1 MTGPLQGIR
10 VIEFSQIIAG
20 PVSGVLLSD
29 LGADVIKVEPPWG
42 DPWRAGGGMRISDT
56 ESKVFISVNRGKRS
70 VSLNL
75 ASDEG
80 RSIVHRLVSNADV
93 VTVNHRA
100 DVLPK
105 LGIDYETLRRVKPDI
120 IYSEIT
126 AFGRDGP
133 FANNP
138 GYDLLMQGLTGIM
151 ASEGVLEGYKSGDTT
166 VNDGVP
172 RYLLATPMV
181 DFATGYSVVQ
191 SVCAALFYRERTGKG
206 QKVETSLFAN
216 ALTIQ
221 AHSLTDI
228 ENAPAPGTVF
238 VNDELPLLRNA
249 GLTYPEIDDIYRER
263 RPFPFAV
270 FIYYRSYQTAD
281 QVITLGCLSEP
292 MRKKAADCLGIED
305 IRFNDDYDPATEE
318 SRQFAIDL
326 AHRVEE
332 IMRGKPSTDWI
343 RIFQKAGVPAAPV
356 LYVEE
361 MLDHEQSHAVGM
373 IIEQQHPVGGRVR
386 GPGPLSKWS
395 ESPPEAVRTSP
406 GRGEH
411 TREVLSEAGYTAAE
425 IKDFHDSEFAWTG

>member
-1 MTGPLQGIR
+1 MAGPLEGIR

-42 DPWRAGGGMRISDT
+42 DPWRAGGGMRISET
-56 ESKVFISVNRGKRS
+56 ESKIFISVNRGKRS
-70 VSLNL
+70 ISLDL
-75 ASDEG
+75 TSDEG
-80 RSIVHRLVSNADV
+80 RSVVRRLVSDADV

-105 LGIDYETLRRVKPDI
+105 LGIDYETLRAVKPDI
-120 IYSEIT
+120 IYTEVT

-133 FANNP
+133 YANDP

-151 ASEGVLEGYKSGDTT
+151 AGEGVVEGYKAGGVT

-216 ALTIQ
+216 ALSIQ
-221 AHSLTDI
+221 THSLTEF
-228 ENAPAPGTVF
+228 ENAPSPTAEF
-238 VNDELPLLRNA
+238 VNEELPILRDA
-249 GLTYPEIDDIYRER
+249 GLTFSEIDDIYRER
-263 RPFPFAV
+263 KSYPFAG

-292 MRKKAADCLGIED
+292 LRKKAADCLGIED
-305 IRFNDDYDPATEE
+305 IRFNEDYDPTTEE
-318 SRQFAIDL
+318 SWQFAIDL
-326 AHRVEE
+326 SHRVEK
-332 IMRGKPSTDWI
+332 IISGKPAAEWI
-343 RIFQKAGVPAAPV
+343 RIFHEAGVPAAPV

-373 IIEQQHPVGGRVR
+373 IIEQEHPVAGKVR

-406 GRGEH
+406 GKGQH
-411 TREVLSEAGYTAAE
+411 TAE
-425 IKDFHDSEFAWTG
+425 ILAESGYSETEIAALLESGAALG